1 MSLLMISVH
10 CAHTRALNVT
20 SKTKVYHKNKPF
32 LKHIIMLY
40 LSDGDMAELAGER
53 EDSEEL
59 DLTERR
65 LEQLIVGADRLVADV
80 VVTRYAAQLRHL
92 VCKHSARMRNFL
104 SVCDGACVIYCFSIY
119 LSTYMCIKIS
129 TNNSVCTQNQ

>member
-59 DLTERR
+59 DLAQRR

-92 VCKHSARMRNFL
+92 IQTRYTHAQLSA
-104 SVCDGACVIYCFSIY
+104 SVCDRACVI
-119 LSTYMCIKIS
+119 
-129 TNNSVCTQNQ
+129 